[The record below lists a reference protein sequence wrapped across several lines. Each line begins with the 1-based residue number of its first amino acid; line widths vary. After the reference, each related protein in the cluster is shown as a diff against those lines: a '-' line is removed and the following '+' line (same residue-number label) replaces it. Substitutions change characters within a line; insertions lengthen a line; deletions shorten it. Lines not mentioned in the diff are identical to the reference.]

1 MIKPALPENET
12 ERLAALRRYG
22 ILDTPPE
29 VAFDELTALAALICG
44 TPIALVTLV
53 DEQRQ
58 WFKSKVGLDLD
69 ETSRDVAFCAH
80 AIHGRDLFEVP
91 DAATDARFADN
102 PLVLD
107 DPHIRFYA
115 GAPIL
120 TPEGHGLGTLC
131 VIDRVPR
138 TLTGAQRSAL
148 EVLSRA
154 VAAQLE
160 ARRGLAER
168 DELLADFIRVR
179 ARLEEAQRMARV
191 GHFELDAATG
201 QASWSDELFAVLDRD
216 PALGAPSLS
225 EFLDSVHP
233 DDRER
238 LATIYRTALADG
250 ERHAFDYRSPGRD
263 GAMRHLHAAI
273 RRRDSGGRAVLVG
286 TVADVT
292 EQREAAETLRQFF
305 RLTQDLLSI
314 ATFDGLY
321 VDVNRAFSRVLGWD
335 PEQVR
340 GERYTAFVHPDDRD
354 MALNEGAKL
363 TVAGTVSALEC
374 RFLCRDGGHRW
385 LRWNIT
391 ADVDRKIF
399 YAAGRDVTD
408 ERAERERLRRAALH
422 DPLTGLA
429 NRTQFMLALERCL
442 ARTKHLPLT
451 QLAVIFLDLDGFKQ
465 ANDTFGHAAGDAILF
480 EVGRRLRD
488 TVRPGDPIARLGGDE
503 FAIILDGLQPEEPV
517 ERIAVRVLEA
527 LTQPYTVS
535 HPPSLIGASL
545 GIATSSKGDDPAK
558 LIAAAD
564 AAMYEAKKAGGRRF
578 VFATRG

>member
-58 WFKSKVGLDLD
+58 WFKSRVGLDLD

-168 DELLADFIRVR
+168 DELLADFVRVR

-216 PALGAPSLS
+216 PALGAPPLS

-263 GAMRHLHAAI
+263 GATRW
-273 RRRDSGGRAVLVG
+273 SG
-286 TVADVT
+286 
-292 EQREAAETLRQFF
+292 
-305 RLTQDLLSI
+305 
-314 ATFDGLY
+314 
-321 VDVNRAFSRVLGWD
+321 
-335 PEQVR
+335 
-340 GERYTAFVHPDDRD
+340 
-354 MALNEGAKL
+354 
-363 TVAGTVSALEC
+363 
-374 RFLCRDGGHRW
+374 
-385 LRWNIT
+385 
-391 ADVDRKIF
+391 
-399 YAAGRDVTD
+399 
-408 ERAERERLRRAALH
+408 
-422 DPLTGLA
+422 
-429 NRTQFMLALERCL
+429 
-442 ARTKHLPLT
+442 
-451 QLAVIFLDLDGFKQ
+451 
-465 ANDTFGHAAGDAILF
+465 
-480 EVGRRLRD
+480 
-488 TVRPGDPIARLGGDE
+488 
-503 FAIILDGLQPEEPV
+503 
-517 ERIAVRVLEA
+517 
-527 LTQPYTVS
+527 
-535 HPPSLIGASL
+535 
-545 GIATSSKGDDPAK
+545 
-558 LIAAAD
+558 
-564 AAMYEAKKAGGRRF
+564 
-578 VFATRG
+578 